1 MLVREGFS
9 WGALIFGP
17 LWLAVHRAW
26 IAAVLTLA
34 ATILIVFLT
43 RDAVAAAL
51 LATLLVLLGLSGQDL
66 RRWSLDHRGYLLAQ
80 VIVARD
86 ELEALG
92 PAAGAAARPE
102 GHVPA
107 ARGRAMK
114 VAVVDYGSGNL
125 TSASRALA
133 LAAERAGSTPKCA

>member
-17 LWLAVHRAW
+17 LWLAAHRAW

-43 RDAVAAAL
+43 GNAVAA
-51 LATLLVLLGLSGQDL
+51 TLLTALCVLLGLSGQDL

-92 PAAGAAARPE
+92 QLLERRPDLKGIFLPPQAAR
-102 GHVPA
+102 
-107 ARGRAMK
+107 
-114 VAVVDYGSGNL
+114 
-125 TSASRALA
+125 
-133 LAAERAGSTPKCA
+133 